1 MTPLALVLVIFGLLI
16 AISRAPFIIAPGA
29 TRAFYLKWF
38 ETDARMRGLG
48 LLVIALGA
56 ALIWAGGTDETTI
69 AKICF
74 GLGLFMVTLGAVFF
88 ILLPGLARTLSN
100 RVWNS
105 FSEPVLRLIGLA
117 AVIFGLAVAWYGWT
131 L

>member
-1 MTPLALVLVIFGLLI
+1 MNPLALVLVIFGLLI
-16 AISRAPFIIAPGA
+16 AITRAPFIIAPST

-48 LLVIALGA
+48 VLVVALGA
-56 ALIWAGGTDETTI
+56 ALIWAGGTDESTT

-74 GLGLFMVTLGAVFF
+74 GLGLFMAVLGTVFF
-88 ILLPGLARTLSN
+88 ILLPTPARNLSAK
-100 RVWNS
+100 VWNS
-105 FSEPVLRLIGLA
+105 FSDPALRALGFI
-117 AVIFGLAVAWYGWT
+117 AVIFGLAVANYGSN